1 MVKSADD
8 AVTGGLDMSHV
19 KLRPGDLDDLDDR
32 IFSWPM
38 GIDGPL
44 TYLDLD
50 IS

>member
-19 KLRPGDLDDLDDR
+19 KLRPGDLDDLDQN
-32 IFSWPM
+32 FLLA
-38 GIDGPL
+38 DGPL